1 MKTKPFILIICVL
14 LVTNILTLILWVKED
29 NHSKSAE
36 TKAGSEVVATI
47 DGDTLTR
54 EDWLYSLEQKYGEQE
69 LRTLINQEVI
79 GKVAKKYD
87 VSISDKEI
95 EQEFAFIQSVYNAYD
110 EEYIEDE
117 ESLKAQIKSDLLLEE
132 LLTKDVQVSEK
143 EMKTFYEQ
151 NEHLYTFPKM
161 FKLKQI
167 KVANQSDANQ
177 VITELE
183 DGSNFEALAMERSID
198 EQSAH
203 LGGEIGFIPVEGE
216 LLSSEA
222 VTELESL
229 SKGEWS
235 QPVQMDSEYVI
246 FYVEDFMK
254 ERHYSF
260 KDVKQQIRRQLALEQ
275 IETPMHPEVFWDEVK
290 VDWFYESKQ

>member
-1 MKTKPFILIICVL
+1 MKNKPFILIIGVL
-14 LVTNILTLILWVKED
+14 LVSNILTLTLWLKDD
-29 NHSKSAE
+29 NPSNTAG
-36 TKAGSEVVATI
+36 TKARSEVVATI

-69 LRTLINQEVI
+69 LRTLINQEVV

-95 EQEFAFIQSVYNAYD
+95 EQEFAFVQSIYNAYD

-117 ESLKAQIKSDLLLEE
+117 QSLKAQIKSDLLLEE
-132 LLTKDVQVSEK
+132 LLTKDVQISEE

-167 KVANQSDANQ
+167 KVANEPDANQ
-177 VITELE
+177 VVKELE
-183 DGSNFEALAMERSID
+183 DGSSFEALAMERSID

-216 LLSSEA
+216 LLSPEA
-222 VTELESL
+222 VKELESV

-235 QPVQMDSEYVI
+235 QPVQVDSEFII
-246 FYVEDFMK
+246 FYVEDFME

-275 IETPMHPEVFWDEVK
+275 IETPMHPEVFWDEVG